1 MDMLTWGNSSAR
13 SFLAA
18 KVSVTTIKSAYPR
31 ALYILCPFALY
42 TLYFIAR
49 SFPKKSMK
57 TGNPPSKLSRY
68 PS

>member
-18 KVSVTTIKSAYPR
+18 KVSVTIIKIGYPR
-31 ALYILCPFALY
+31 ALYILCPFALC

-49 SFPKKSMK
+49 TFQEKSMK
-57 TGNPPSKLSRY
+57 TGNLSTIKTQ
-68 PS
+68 